1 MIRIA
6 IIAPSLALRL
16 GLRAVLGHLP
26 QVEVLAEAAHVEQ
39 ASLAEIDVLVLASTA
54 ELAALG
60 GEVFPP
66 VLLLTEDSGEAQTL
80 QQLELPAWGLL
91 PLDASEEA
99 LDAAIRALN
108 EGLWVGSPTLLR
120 DLLRRS
126 ATIEVADPTP
136 LADPLTGR
144 EIEVL
149 QRMAQGLANKQV
161 ALELGI
167 SEHTVKFHL
176 SSLYA
181 KLGVTSRT
189 EAVRAGARRGLV
201 VL

>member
-1 MIRIA
+1 MIGLA
-6 IIAPSLALRL
+6 VVAPSLALRL
-16 GLRAVLGHLP
+16 GLRAVLSHLP
-26 QVEVLAEAAHVEQ
+26 QVEVLAEFAHVEQ
-39 ASLAEIDVLVLASTA
+39 VALAEIDVLVLGSAA
-54 ELAALG
+54 ELAAL
-60 GEVFPP
+60 EEEALPP
-66 VLLLTEDSGEAQTL
+66 ILLLTDNPGDGQAL
-80 QQLELPAWGLL
+80 QQLNLPAWGLL

-99 LDAAIRALN
+99 LDAALTALS
-108 EGLWVGSPTLLR
+108 EGLWVGSPALMR

-126 ATIEVADPTP
+126 STIEVADPTP